1 MITRIA
7 DVAQRAGVSTATVS
21 RAIRGLPRV
30 SDDTRE
36 RVMRAAAELGY
47 VISPQA
53 STLVTGRTR
62 TVGIVVPFVD
72 KWFFGQVVAGVDSVL
87 RANDFDLLLYNLGD
101 ARGRRRFF
109 DQMPVRRRVDALIVL
124 SLPLTAAEMAVLA
137 ALEVPVALVGASAP
151 ACWSVRIDDQEG
163 ASKAVQHLLNL
174 GHRRIGLIC
183 GVPDEPMRFT
193 APVDRRSGYHAA
205 LKRAGIP
212 LDARLE
218 APADFT
224 IEGGAAAMAELLTL
238 AEPPTAVFAQ
248 SDELALGALRTL
260 RRMGLR
266 VPGDMSVV
274 GFDDHE
280 MAELFEL
287 TTIAQRVVE
296 QGVLVAGQVLD
307 ALLSDGA
314 AQPAEIIVPTRLV
327 VRASTAPRSS
337 DVSLYSAPPRSV
349 RRSARP

>member
-1 MITRIA
+1 
-7 DVAQRAGVSTATVS
+7 
-21 RAIRGLPRV
+21 
-30 SDDTRE
+30 
-36 RVMRAAAELGY
+36 
-47 VISPQA
+47 
-53 STLVTGRTR
+53 
-62 TVGIVVPFVD
+62 
-72 KWFFGQVVAGVDSVL
+72 
-87 RANDFDLLLYNLGD
+87 
-101 ARGRRRFF
+101 
-109 DQMPVRRRVDALIVL
+109 
-124 SLPLTAAEMAVLA
+124 LTAAEIDALG

-151 ACWSVRIDDQEG
+151 SFWSVRIDDEDG
-163 ASKAVQHLLNL
+163 ANKAVQHLLNL
-174 GHRRIGLIC
+174 GHRQIGLIR
-183 GVPDEPMRFT
+183 GVPNEPMRFT
-193 APVDRRSGYHAA
+193 APVDRRTGYQTA
-205 LKRAGIP
+205 LRRAGITVDP
-212 LDARLE
+212 RLE

-224 IEGGAAAMAELLTL
+224 VEGGATAMAELLAL

-337 DVSLYSAPPRSV
+337 DVSLYSATPRSM
-349 RRSARP
+349 RRSMRP